1 MIFNFNFNPLVKI
14 LLVITFIAVFLKLT
28 GVFNYS
34 WFEAMIPTM
43 ILLGCEFYIF
53 ILIFFFLRK

>member
-14 LLVITFIAVFLKLT
+14 LLVITFVSVFLKLT

-34 WFEAMIPTM
+34 WFDAMIPAM
-43 ILLGCEFYIF
+43 ILVGCEFYIF
-53 ILIFFFLRK
+53 ILVFFFLRK

>member
-14 LLVITFIAVFLKLT
+14 LLVITFVAVFLKLT

>member
-14 LLVITFIAVFLKLT
+14 LLVITFVAIFLKLT

-43 ILLGCEFYIF
+43 VLVGCEFYIF
-53 ILIFFFLRK
+53 VLVFFFLRK

>member
-14 LLVITFIAVFLKLT
+14 LLVITFVSVFLKVT

-34 WFEAMIPTM
+34 WFDAMIPAM
-43 ILLGCEFYIF
+43 ILVGCELYIF
-53 ILIFFFLRK
+53 ILVFFFLRK

>member
-14 LLVITFIAVFLKLT
+14 LLVITFIAIFLKLT

-34 WFEAMIPTM
+34 WFDAMIPTM

-53 ILIFFFLRK
+53 VLVFFFLRK

>member
-14 LLVITFIAVFLKLT
+14 LLVITFIAIFLKLT

-34 WFEAMIPTM
+34 WFESMIPAM
-43 ILLGCEFYIF
+43 VLVGCEFYIF
-53 ILIFFFLRK
+53 VLVFFFLRK

>member
-14 LLVITFIAVFLKLT
+14 LLVITFVAIFLKLT

-34 WFEAMIPTM
+34 WFDAMIPTM